1 MNRTATI
8 ALGSLAALSSCRV
21 PEAAVPPPARRLSG
35 VVRLANGSPAADGV
49 VIVTDPK
56 TTNEIATTRVSS
68 QGRFALEAPVP
79 QVALT
84 VTTANGSAFLPKV
97 EVGPV
102 ELEVRLDHACTPLR
116 GEIEVDG
123 PLPPRLDL
131 LRIGRLG
138 KDVGDTY
145 GAPIDAERRFE
156 ACLPPAEYFV
166 SLPPEFVERTI
177 LTMVPAP
184 EPLHVHTVTRKYA
197 ETPPSKPLNLAPESQ
212 AGFVAGLP
220 SSVRVLGL
228 AESNHGSQEFTQ
240 ERALLSIELARQWK
254 FTVVMVEAGY
264 GEVLPLDA
272 YVHGAA
278 VDVDVAIGRLGYW
291 IWNTQKFRKALEAL
305 RDHNRTAA
313 PDRQV
318 SIVGIDMQSTSGA
331 LDDLLAAA
339 AGLSPQDSS
348 LLSRLR
354 DRKGAAWRDFT
365 QDERRS
371 TRQVLEKLAGALGP
385 GGLASEANRQ
395 ALSARSLLLRLN
407 YLESPGFWNETRAR
421 DRGMAQMVEGVLAT
435 EPGLRAT
442 LWAHLGHLAREYVV
456 GAPTLG
462 EHLAASLGDHY
473 RVYAFLAYAGTAR
486 ARDLRRE
493 LGVVAHSLAA
503 APAYTL
509 EGALALSSPGPLG
522 EVTYWS
528 FGSAAARRAPWLRG
542 LHWVRS
548 FGATYPGDPKSF
560 EIYDLRSLDGAVLFK
575 AVTPSEPL
583 AAAAAPSQPSP

>member
-8 ALGSLAALSSCRV
+8 ALGSLAALSSCHV
-21 PEAAVPPPARRLSG
+21 PEAAAPPPARRLSG
-35 VVRLANGSPAADGV
+35 VVRLANGSPAADGI

-68 QGRFALEAPVP
+68 QGHFVLEAPVP

-84 VTTANGSAFLPKV
+84 VTTVNGSAFLPKV

-123 PLPPRLDL
+123 PLPQRLDL

-145 GAPIDAERRFE
+145 GASIDTERRFE

-184 EPLHVHTVTRKYA
+184 KPLHVHTVTRKYA
-197 ETPPSKPLNLAPESQ
+197 ETPPSEPLSLAPVSQ
-212 AGFVAGLP
+212 AVFVAGLP

-278 VDVDVAIGRLGYW
+278 VDVDATIGRLGYW
-291 IWNTQKFRKALEAL
+291 IWNTKNFRKALEAL
-305 RDHNRTAA
+305 RDHNRAA
-313 PDRQV
+313 TPDRQV

-371 TRQVLEKLAGALGP
+371 THQVLEKLAGALGT
-385 GGLASEANRQ
+385 GGLASEANRH

-435 EPGLRAT
+435 DPGLRAT

-473 RVYAFLAYAGTAR
+473 RVYAFLAYAGAAR
-486 ARDLRRE
+486 ARDLKRE
-493 LGVVAHSLAA
+493 LGVVPHSLAA

-509 EGALALSSPGPLG
+509 EGALAQSSPGPLG

-528 FGSAAARRAPWLRG
+528 FENAAARRAPWLRD

-575 AVTPSEPL
+575 TVTPSEPL
-583 AAAAAPSQPSP
+583 VAAATPSQPSP